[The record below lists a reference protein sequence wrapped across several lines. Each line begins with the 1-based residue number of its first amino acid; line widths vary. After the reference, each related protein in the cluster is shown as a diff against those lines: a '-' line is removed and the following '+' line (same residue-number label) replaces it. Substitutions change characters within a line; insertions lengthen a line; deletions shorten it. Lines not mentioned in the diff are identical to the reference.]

1 MKKLYSTL
9 LVLSFCTYAGA
20 QSLSNYDLELGY
32 SASAQS
38 PNSIQSLRLVS
49 DGNFALHLD
58 MYAQDAYFPSGFPG
72 GPNELG
78 GVYAAFTH
86 DMLSNMVSGFSYE
99 MACGFIIDNQ
109 DKITQ
114 MQFANP
120 EMGFKHSIRYAL
132 PIEAFDAKIEA
143 NYMFTS
149 ATHLNGLFIGL
160 SSKWSI
166 F

>member
-1 MKKLYSTL
+1 MKKLYSIL

-20 QSLSNYDLELGY
+20 QSFSNYDLELGY
-32 SASAQS
+32 SASVQS

-86 DMLSNMVSGFSYE
+86 DMLSNMVSGLSYE

-114 MQFANP
+114 LQFANP

-149 ATHLNGLFIGL
+149 ATQLNGLYLGL

>member
-1 MKKLYSTL
+1 MKKLYSTF
-9 LVLSFCTYAGA
+9 LVLFFCTYAGA
-20 QSLSNYDLELGY
+20 QSPSNFDLELGY

-49 DGNFALHLD
+49 DGNFVLHLD

-72 GPNELG
+72 GHNELG
-78 GVYAAFTH
+78 GVYAAFNQ
-86 DMLSNMVSGFSYE
+86 DILSNMISGLSYE
-99 MACGFIIDNQ
+99 MACGFIIDIQ

-114 MQFANP
+114 LQFANP

-149 ATHLNGLFIGL
+149 ARQLNGLYVGL

>member
-1 MKKLYSTL
+1 MKKIFTTL
-9 LVLSFCTYAGA
+9 LALSLCTITGA
-20 QSLSNYDLELGY
+20 QSLSDFELELGY
-32 SASAQS
+32 SVSIDA

-58 MYAQDAYFPSGFPG
+58 IYAEDAYFPSGFPG
-72 GPNELG
+72 GSNELG
-78 GVYAAFTH
+78 GVYAAFNQGI
-86 DMLSNMVSGFSYE
+86 LSNMLSGLSYE
-99 MACGFIIDNQ
+99 MACGFIIDIQ

-114 MQFANP
+114 LQFANP

-149 ATHLNGLFIGL
+149 ATQLNGLYIGL

>member
-9 LVLSFCTYAGA
+9 LILTLSTVAGA

-38 PNSIQSLRLVS
+38 PNSIQSLRLVN
-49 DGNFALHLD
+49 DGNFSLHLD

-78 GVYAAFTH
+78 GVYAAFNQ
-86 DMLSNMVSGFSYE
+86 DILSNMISGLSYE
-99 MACGFIIDNQ
+99 MACGFIVDIQ
-109 DKITQ
+109 DKVTQ
-114 MQFANP
+114 LQFANP
-120 EMGFKHSIRYAL
+120 EMGFKHSVRYAL

-149 ATHLNGLFIGL
+149 ATQLNGLYIGL
-160 SSKWSI
+160 SSQWSI

>member
-1 MKKLYSTL
+1 MKKIFTSL
-9 LVLSFCTYAGA
+9 LALSLCTITGA
-20 QSLSNYDLELGY
+20 QSLSDFELELGY
-32 SASAQS
+32 SASIDA
-38 PNSIQSLRLVS
+38 PNSIQSLRLVG

-99 MACGFIIDNQ
+99 IACGFIIDNQ

-149 ATHLNGLFIGL
+149 ATQLNGLYVGV

>member
-9 LVLSFCTYAGA
+9 LALSFCAFAGA
-20 QSLSNYDLELGY
+20 QSFSNYNLELGY

-38 PNSIQSLRLVS
+38 PNSIQSLRLVN

-78 GVYAAFTH
+78 GVYAAFNQ
-86 DMLSNMVSGFSYE
+86 DILSNVFSGLSYE
-99 MACGFIIDNQ
+99 MACGFIIDIQ

-114 MQFANP
+114 LQFANP
-120 EMGFKHSIRYAL
+120 EMGFKHSVRYAL

-149 ATHLNGLFIGL
+149 ATQLNGLYVGV

>member
-72 GPNELG
+72 GPNEYG

-86 DMLSNMVSGFSYE
+86 AVIKQYGFRIFLQMV
-99 MACGFIIDNQ
+99 CGFIIDNQ
-109 DKITQ
+109 DK
-114 MQFANP
+114 NY
-120 EMGFKHSIRYAL
+120 S
-132 PIEAFDAKIEA
+132 DAICE
-143 NYMFTS
+143 S
-149 ATHLNGLFIGL
+149 
-160 SSKWSI
+160 
-166 F
+166 

>member
-1 MKKLYSTL
+1 MKNLYSTL

-32 SASAQS
+32 SASALS

-49 DGNFALHLD
+49 DGNFTLHLD
-58 MYAQDAYFPSGFPG
+58 FYAQDNYFPSGFPG
-72 GPNELG
+72 GSNELG
-78 GVYAAFTH
+78 GVYAAFNQ
-86 DMLSNMVSGFSYE
+86 DILSNMVSGLSYE
-99 MACGFIIDNQ
+99 IACGFIIDIQ

-114 MQFANP
+114 LQYANP
-120 EMGFKHSIRYAL
+120 EMGFKHSIMYAL
-132 PIEAFDAKIEA
+132 PIKAIDAKIEA

-149 ATHLNGLFIGL
+149 AKQLNGVYIGL